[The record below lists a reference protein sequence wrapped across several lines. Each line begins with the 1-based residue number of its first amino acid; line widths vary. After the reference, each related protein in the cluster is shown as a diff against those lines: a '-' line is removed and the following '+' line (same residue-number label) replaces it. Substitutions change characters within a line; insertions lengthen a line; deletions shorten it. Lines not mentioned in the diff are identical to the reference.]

1 MVNSVQQV
9 WQILNRSRLGLQSLE
24 PSMHVDEF
32 VVVEAHQVVRGAQY
46 CLAFGALEAV
56 LIAAVLLVWILAA
69 TFETNELFVLAFGA
83 GVLIKPCFSW
93 LEKL

>member
-1 MVNSVQQV
+1 MQKV
-9 WQILNRSRLGLQSLE
+9 WRISNRSRLGLQSLE
-24 PSMHVDEF
+24 PARHIDEF
-32 VVVEAHQVVRGAQY
+32 LVVEAHQAVRGAQY

-69 TFETNELFVLAFGA
+69 TFETNELFVITFGA